1 MHDIHHTLQQYF
13 GYSTFRPLQKE
24 IISDILAKK
33 DVFALMPTGGGKSL
47 CYQLP
52 ALLSPGVTIVVSP
65 LISLMKDQVD
75 TLRFNGVK
83 AACLNS
89 SFSSEEQTRIEHELL
104 KNQVSLLYIAPER
117 LMQSRTFNLLRHIKI
132 SSFAIDEAH
141 CISEWGHD
149 FRPEYRNLQNIRTVF
164 PGIPVIALTATATE
178 RVKQDIINQL
188 QLTSAATYQAS
199 FNRANLHYSVK
210 RKDRDVEQLTEYIS
224 THPNQSGIIY
234 CQTRDKVDS
243 ITTTLDRRGF
253 KVLPYHAGLADATR
267 REHQER
273 FKRDDVDVMVAT
285 VAFGMGIDKPNV
297 RFVIHQGLPSSL
309 ERYYQETGRAGRD
322 GLPSDCILLYS
333 YVDVHTIE
341 FFISQKENRKE
352 QEIAAWQLKQMVSF
366 AETNLCR
373 RDRLLRYFGEE
384 YTENCKA
391 CDNCIEPVETF
402 DATIIAQ
409 QILSC
414 VFHLQERFGASYIAK
429 ILTGSRAKRIT
440 DNNHDQLSTHGLMK
454 GTLPQNITAYIREM
468 ASLGY
473 LAITQDEYPVVQ
485 FTEKSLAVLKGKEKV
500 SLHKIVS
507 PFISSVKDTTTASQ
521 FDQSLFQKLRVLRK
535 QLADKYNVP
544 PYVIFS
550 DASLKEM
557 CVAYPQSIEAFSH
570 IKGVGAQKLRQYG
583 TMFVEAIKS
592 YYASQK
598 RFYTQSSPSS
608 TVEHTMMLYQ
618 QGLSVKQIA
627 TKRGFSE
634 TTILSH
640 IEEAYL
646 QGADINIDDFV
657 SPAKQPVIQEAFK
670 KLGVERLAPVKET
683 LGEHYSYTD
692 LRFVRALLI
701 RSR

>member
-1 MHDIHHTLQQYF
+1 MHDIHATLQKYF
-13 GYSTFRPLQKE
+13 GYNTFRPLQQE
-24 IISDILAKK
+24 IISDVLAKK

-52 ALLSPGVTIVVSP
+52 ALLAPGVTIVVSP

-75 TLRFNGVK
+75 ALRFNGIK

-89 SFSSEEQTRIEHELL
+89 SFSFEEQNNVENQLL
-104 KNQVSLLYIAPER
+104 NNEVTLLYIAPER
-117 LMQSRTFNLLRHIKI
+117 LMQDRTFALLQKIRI

-149 FRPEYRNLQNIRTVF
+149 FRPEYRNLQHIRLLF

-188 QLTSAATYQAS
+188 QLTGAATYQAS
-199 FNRANLHYSVK
+199 FNRANLLYSVK
-210 RKDRDVEQLTEYIS
+210 RKDRDVEQLTEYLS

-253 KVLPYHAGLADATR
+253 KVLPYHAGLPDTTR

-322 GLPSDCILLYS
+322 GIQSECVLLYS
-333 YVDVHTIE
+333 YADVNTIE
-341 FFISQKENRKE
+341 YFITQKENVQE
-352 QEIAAWQLKQMVSF
+352 QEIATWQLRQMVSY

-373 RDRLLRYFGEE
+373 RKRLLQYFGED
-384 YTENCKA
+384 YVENCKS
-391 CDNCIEPVETF
+391 CDNCTEPVATF

-454 GTLPQNITAYIREM
+454 GTLPQNITTYIREM
-468 ASLGY
+468 ATLEY
-473 LAITQDEYPVVQ
+473 LAITQDEYPVVR

-500 SLHKIVS
+500 ALHKIQN
-507 PFISSVKDTTTASQ
+507 PFTSSNKETINSTQ
-521 FDQSLFQKLRVLRK
+521 FDQSLFQKLRILRK

-557 CVAYPQSIEAFSH
+557 TTFYPQTIEAFSH
-570 IKGVGAQKLRQYG
+570 IKGVGAQKLKRYG
-583 TMFVEAIKS
+583 KIFIDAIKE
-592 YYASQK
+592 YCEPIGIK
-598 RFYTQSSPSS
+598 
-608 TVEHTMMLYQ
+608 
-618 QGLSVKQIA
+618 GKI
-627 TKRGFSE
+627 
-634 TTILSH
+634 
-640 IEEAYL
+640 
-646 QGADINIDDFV
+646 
-657 SPAKQPVIQEAFK
+657 K
-670 KLGVERLAPVKET
+670 K
-683 LGEHYSYTD
+683 
-692 LRFVRALLI
+692 
-701 RSR
+701 